1 MWKIAIVT
9 CRVSRTV
16 CTLYSHIY
24 FPFDLEPVC
33 AFAHSYHQVLTL
45 HPPRSA
51 VFSEND
57 LLGHPTRD
65 EFHNL
70 NARVT
75 TVEDGFHRFQ
85 DCSEMSRARN
95 FASKGEGAEIIQT
108 HTSET
113 HGIPR
118 ETIYSWFLRK
128 VRGFDMNSVLINP
141 PSVVMEKTFELG
153 ECWEFTGPSGHI
165 GISFSGPIEIANVT
179 IHQAHGIVSAK
190 EHARVPRDLVLWG
203 QVDISANITNLSLEN
218 RTMDDFLRTGI
229 RGSRSGTL
237 WRLAEMQY
245 AQVSKA
251 QTFKLSQAAENV
263 DASFEAI
270 IVEVLSNWGA
280 PTTCLYHI
288 SVHGVEPSEEL

>member
-1 MWKIAIVT
+1 
-9 CRVSRTV
+9 V
-16 CTLYSHIY
+16 CTFYSNIY
-24 FPFDLEPVC
+24 FPFDLGPVC
-33 AFAHSYHQVLTL
+33 SFAHSYHQVLTL

-57 LLGHPTRD
+57 LLGHPLRD
-65 EFHNL
+65 QVHDL
-70 NARVT
+70 NARVI
-75 TVEDGFHRFQ
+75 TVEDGLQRLQ
-85 DCSEMSRARN
+85 DHNEMWRARN
-95 FASKGEGAEIIQT
+95 FASKGEGAEIIQAL
-108 HTSET
+108 TSET

-128 VRGFDMNSVLINP
+128 VRGFDMNTVHINP

-165 GISFSGPIEIANVT
+165 GISFSRPIKIANVT

-203 QVDISANITNLSLEN
+203 QVDISANTTNIILEN
-218 RTMDDFLRTGI
+218 RTRDDFFRTGI
-229 RGSRSGTL
+229 RGSQSGTL

-288 SVHGVEPSEEL
+288 SVHGVEPAEGL